1 MKDGHKRS
9 VVKGTT
15 WRVIGTLDTIF
26 LSFLFTGIIGKALKI
41 GGIELFTK
49 ILLFY
54 LHERIWERLGFGTH
68 EKIIN
73 GKVKRRELHSRSIV
87 KGISWRAVGSLD
99 TFWIAL
105 FVNRD
110 SAHAMQTAFYI
121 TATEVFTKIFLFWL
135 HERAWMKLKWDFRCY
150 T

>member
-1 MKDGHKRS
+1 MVDGHKRS
-9 VVKGTT
+9 VVKGAT

-26 LSFLFTGIIGKALKI
+26 LSYVFTGLIGTALKI

-49 ILLFY
+49 IFLFY
-54 LHERIWERLGFGTH
+54 LHERAWGRVTFGTK

-73 GKVKRRELHSRSIV
+73 GKVKKIELHSRSIV
-87 KGISWRAVGSLD
+87 IGISWRIIGSLD

-105 FVNRD
+105 VVNSD
-110 SAHAMQTAFYI
+110 SSNAVQTAFYI

-135 HERAWMKLKWDFRCY
+135 HERAWTKVKWGRR
-150 T
+150 